1 MRRYRRHGRIAQPG
15 PVRLPNRRSQ
25 GHDLRGVTRRGYDV
39 YNGRS
44 RTSKYIRDIH
54 KKYARMIKEQV
65 GTPLRAA
72 GLTGKTTSVKLPLPR
87 KYIGSEDI
95 EKFDAWVQ
103 SLLRWLKLS
112 NYGGPDYEN
121 DRIAL
126 TAMFLD
132 EEASQWFNDNV
143 DSVSRKKRNWSF
155 KSVIT
160 GLYDRFIHDASI
172 QDATTKFYSAKYTTS
187 GGVMGFYHEL
197 DRYSSRMIHAPDSY
211 TFKTQL
217 MLGLPASIS
226 SPVVNLGVSAETH
239 STRKILRAARQV
251 EEGIHIKCRYEE

>member
-1 MRRYRRHGRIAQPG
+1 MNH
-15 PVRLPNRRSQ
+15 
-25 GHDLRGVTRRGYDV
+25 RGYDV

-44 RTSKYIRDIH
+44 RTSKYIQDIH
-54 KKYARMIKEQV
+54 EKYACMIREQV

-72 GLTGKTTSVKLPLPR
+72 RLTSKTSSVKLLLPR
-87 KYIGSEDI
+87 KYTGGEDI

-112 NYGGPDYEN
+112 NYGGSDYEW

-132 EEASQWFNDNV
+132 EDASQWFNDNI
-143 DSVSRKKRNWSF
+143 DSVLRKKRNWSF

-160 GLYDRFIHDASI
+160 GLYDRFIHNASI
-172 QDATTKFYSAKYTTS
+172 QDATTKFYLVKYSTS
-187 GGVMGFYHEL
+187 GGVMGFYHDL
-197 DRYSSRMIHAPDSY
+197 DRYALRMIHAPDSY

-226 SPVVNLGVSAETH
+226 SPVVNLGVSVETH
-239 STRKILRAARQV
+239 STRKILCAA
-251 EEGIHIKCRYEE
+251 